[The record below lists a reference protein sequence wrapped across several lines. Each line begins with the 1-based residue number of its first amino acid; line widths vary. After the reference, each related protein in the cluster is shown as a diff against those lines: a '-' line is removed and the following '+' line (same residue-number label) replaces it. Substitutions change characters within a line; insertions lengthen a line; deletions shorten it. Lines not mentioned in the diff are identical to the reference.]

1 MFRNF
6 QFTTDMHWR
15 DAIQLEM
22 AKITTIKADVRSTL
36 HNTKNFQP
44 QIFAEAHYQLQGW
57 CRDLPESMCL
67 HSLLDN
73 DLLATEDRS
82 RTLFTHLTYLSGLML
97 LPQYL
102 AREWITKNFSTADLS
117 SVEAVRGLN
126 AGFSAA
132 EQSARMLS
140 LLRPQQDIIDKRWF
154 CTQQLLRSS
163 PHIQNKTTFKPA
175 WESLKCLQLC
185 ASKDH
190 AAKVL
195 YSRLQPHIAVIQAER
210 LRISTLPR
218 QLPLDDGH
226 LFAIPSGDSALYRT
240 AHALLDLVAQPFPII
255 TGDGGYSVMDE

>member
-1 MFRNF
+1 
-6 QFTTDMHWR
+6 MHWR

-44 QIFAEAHYQLQGW
+44 QIFAEARYQLQGW

-73 DLLATEDRS
+73 DLLATEDRI

-102 AREWITKNFSTADLS
+102 AREWIKKIFSTADLS

-140 LLRPQQDIIDKRWF
+140 LLRPQQDIIMKRWF
-154 CTQQLLRSS
+154 CT
-163 PHIQNKTTFKPA
+163 
-175 WESLKCLQLC
+175 
-185 ASKDH
+185 
-190 AAKVL
+190 
-195 YSRLQPHIAVIQAER
+195 
-210 LRISTLPR
+210 
-218 QLPLDDGH
+218 
-226 LFAIPSGDSALYRT
+226 
-240 AHALLDLVAQPFPII
+240 
-255 TGDGGYSVMDE
+255 

>member
-1 MFRNF
+1 MALNHINLGLTLSEKCISKPSQDPTSTTTPEWLVRRRLWTTLIVLKGWIFSTTDLLVEINWHACHQMLRDF

-36 HNTKNFQP
+36 HDTKNFQP
-44 QIFAEAHYQLQGW
+44 QIFAEARYQLQGW

-140 LLRPQQDIIDKRWF
+140 LLRPQQDIIVKRWF
-154 CTQQLLRSS
+154 CT
-163 PHIQNKTTFKPA
+163 
-175 WESLKCLQLC
+175 
-185 ASKDH
+185 
-190 AAKVL
+190 
-195 YSRLQPHIAVIQAER
+195 
-210 LRISTLPR
+210 
-218 QLPLDDGH
+218 
-226 LFAIPSGDSALYRT
+226 
-240 AHALLDLVAQPFPII
+240 
-255 TGDGGYSVMDE
+255 

>member
-1 MFRNF
+1 
-6 QFTTDMHWR
+6 MHWR

-36 HNTKNFQP
+36 HNTKNFEP
-44 QIFAEAHYQLQGW
+44 QIFAEARYQLQGW

-82 RTLFTHLTYLSGLML
+82 RTLFAHLTYLSGLML
-97 LPQYL
+97 FPQYL
-102 AREWITKNFSTADLS
+102 ARECITKNFSTADLS
-117 SVEAVRGLN
+117 SVEAVRSLN

-140 LLRPQQDIIDKRWF
+140 LLRPQQDIIVKRWF
-154 CTQQLLRSS
+154 CTTMLLFTLSQQLLRSS

-218 QLPLDDGH
+218 QLPVGDGH
-226 LFAIPSGDSALYRT
+226 PFAIPSDDSALYHT

-255 TGDGGYSVMDE
+255 SGDGIYSVMDE

>member
-1 MFRNF
+1 MDYEKLQHGRSLICGSS
-6 QFTTDMHWR
+6 QRSQCRILSRRTIRSYVKSTQTTTRHHRQTMVLHVSPSKNR
-15 DAIQLEM
+15 PCTKIQH
-22 AKITTIKADVRSTL
+22 S
-36 HNTKNFQP
+36 NP
-44 QIFAEAHYQLQGW
+44 Q
-57 CRDLPESMCL
+57 
-67 HSLLDN
+67 
-73 DLLATEDRS
+73 DRS
-82 RTLFTHLTYLSGLML
+82 ISYTSSTMLLFTLS
-97 LPQYL
+97 
-102 AREWITKNFSTADLS
+102 
-117 SVEAVRGLN
+117 
-126 AGFSAA
+126 
-132 EQSARMLS
+132 
-140 LLRPQQDIIDKRWF
+140 
-154 CTQQLLRSS
+154 QQLLRSS